1 MILFPSIFTRMETA
15 YVENEI
21 SLTENS
27 KKSWIRAQN
36 EKNSEGNE
44 AANNIEKI
52 RSDWIVST

>member
-27 KKSWIRAQN
+27 KKSWIKAQN
-36 EKNSEGNE
+36 EENSEENE
-44 AANNIEKI
+44 AGDNIEKI
-52 RSDWIVST
+52 RSDWNVST